1 MNKVTRLVAAMACVS
16 PLALAATH
24 AMAAPVI
31 TVDVISAD
39 WTDVVGGNPLDFVNS
54 DGKTGNEEIRAGVPL
69 NPANA
74 QSGFRF
80 DGAAPPPFPATVG
93 TPFVLGT
100 FTHFNNTIVIG
111 TELETA
117 QLNIMADLTV
127 GGTPL
132 TTGPYTFSFTL
143 NETPNDGVGGVCPAT
158 PGVAPPCP
166 DIVSFSNLAT
176 SETFNIGGQDI
187 TLELTGFS
195 VGGTPV
201 SEFVT
206 TEGRDN
212 RAQLLAVFTEAEV
225 PEPAS
230 LALFGA
236 GLAGLG
242 LVSRRRK
249 V

>member
-24 AMAAPVI
+24 AMAAPMI

-39 WTDVVGGNPLDFVNS
+39 WTDVVGGAPLNFVDT

-69 NPANA
+69 NPEGL

-80 DGAAPPPFPATVG
+80 DGAAPPSFGATVD

-100 FTHFNNTIVIG
+100 FTHFNRIIASG
-111 TELETA
+111 PIESA
-117 QLNIMADLTV
+117 QLNITADLTV

-143 NETPNDGVGGVCPAT
+143 NETPNDGVGGFCPAT
-158 PGVAPPCP
+158 PGATPPCP
-166 DIVSFSNLAT
+166 DIVSFTNLAT
-176 SETFNIGGQDI
+176 SETFNVGGQDI

-195 VGGTPV
+195 VDGSPV

-206 TEGRDN
+206 TEGLDN
-212 RAQLLAVFTEAEV
+212 RAQLLAVFTAAEV